1 MTYIS
6 TTCAEVIIEVK
17 VSGASSVDGTD
28 CKQLPVS
35 NQLRVPQWYTVQKN
49 RKWNLYYATISTKL
63 PLPPFGLIMNP
74 KRVILQYVWS
84 F

>member
-35 NQLRVPQWYTVQKN
+35 NRLRVPQ
-49 RKWNLYYATISTKL
+49 
-63 PLPPFGLIMNP
+63 
-74 KRVILQYVWS
+74 
-84 F
+84 